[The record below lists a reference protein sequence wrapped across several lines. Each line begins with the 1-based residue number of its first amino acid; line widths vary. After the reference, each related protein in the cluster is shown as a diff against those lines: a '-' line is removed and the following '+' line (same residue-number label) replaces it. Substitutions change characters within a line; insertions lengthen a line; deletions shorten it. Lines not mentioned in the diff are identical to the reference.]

1 MSIKHKFKEMLSGN
15 YPLLAILIGV
25 ILVSLP
31 LGLYQNTDTEVEFS
45 TVQGVLKWGYPYL
58 EVEGNLFDL
67 PPLGFYAAALFLL
80 IFGSTIENGVALIM
94 LFGLASTVLVYK
106 LGKEVYSKST
116 GLFAAAFFAL
126 APWQLVLT
134 RAFLVDA
141 QCLFLSL
148 VCLYFG
154 VVAIRKDSFRLALVS
169 GIFFAA
175 ALLTKQYAV
184 FMLIPLLFLYVY
196 HRPSNPKQI
205 LLQLGAFILPAV
217 HATLWWYNIIMGKW
231 LLYFVQHGDFG
242 NFNAP
247 GVVPSYSFMTTFL
260 MDYGLGVFFIAAT
273 AFSLGIGVLFWKW
286 FPKQSVVF
294 DLVCLVT
301 VLFVLGLNMYL
312 GVALNLKVPY
322 TSAIKYSYQSLPFFS
337 LVAGS
342 LASKSVLLLKSARK
356 ANRARIDRLK
366 RILLLSVGLVGL
378 FLLVTP
384 LFASI
389 NTAWELATVSHVIF
403 RVQPNQDL
411 GYTFL
416 IPFPSRETMPMPAL
430 VQFYGFIIILSGL
443 LWASR
448 HFLLSSMKRCF
459 ALLVRKRDRS
469 HSSFA

>member
-80 IFGSTIENGVALIM
+80 IFGSNIENGVALVM

-148 VCLYFG
+148 MCLYFG

-184 FMLIPLLFLYVY
+184 FMLIPLLFLYVC

-205 LLQLGAFILPAV
+205 LLQLSAFILPAV

-247 GVVPSYSFMTTFL
+247 GVVPSYSFITIFL

-273 AFSLGIGVLFWKW
+273 AFSLGIGMLFWKW

-294 DLVCLVT
+294 DLVCLIT
-301 VLFVLGLNMYL
+301 VLFILGLNMYL

-322 TSAIKYSYQSLPFFS
+322 TSAVKYSYQSLPFFS

-342 LASKSVLLLKSARK
+342 LTSKSLLLLKSTRK
-356 ANRARIDRLK
+356 AGQRHSNRRK
-366 RILLLSVGLVGL
+366 GILLLSISLVGL
-378 FLLVTP
+378 FLLVTSI
-384 LFASI
+384 FASMS
-389 NTAWELATVSHVIF
+389 AARQLATVSYVIF
-403 RVQPNQDL
+403 RVQPDQDL

-416 IPFPSRETMPMPAL
+416 IPFASSEMLPMPAL
-430 VQFYGFIIILSGL
+430 IQFHGFIVILSGL
-443 LWASR
+443 LWAIR
-448 HFLLSSMKRCF
+448 RRLTQLIKLFGR
-459 ALLVRKRDRS
+459 RTT
-469 HSSFA
+469 